1 MKYSNF
7 NIKYFIIFKLLL
19 CLYIVV
25 SPYIEHDNILIVMNY
40 DSIKILFILFIL
52 YFIKIDYII
61 SLLLS
66 ICLII
71 MIFLQNKDSIKIIK
85 TQIIK
90 KNIDTKLN
98 KISEDDKDGDDKDG
112 DDKDGDD
119 KDGDDEDG
127 DDEDG
132 DDKDGDEQNINNA
145 IMTESYITNND
156 KNLEKIQTNIFNKKN
171 NLIYFSGFYTNSLI
185 TSQGELELV

>member
-119 KDGDDEDG
+119 EDG